1 MIGRKLGPYEV
12 LAKLGEGG
20 MGEVYRARDPRLNRD
35 IALKILPAGAT
46 VDVERRER
54 FQREAQAIAALN
66 DPGIVTI
73 YSVEDDDGTA
83 FLTMELVEGRP
94 LSELLA
100 RGALP
105 LAQLL
110 KIGIDVADAIAAA
123 HQKGITHRDLKPA
136 NIMLGDG
143 DHAGRVKVLDFGLAK
158 LAEGSS
164 AGAQTDLPT
173 ALLTGEGRI
182 LGTVAYMS
190 PEQAEGKTIDARSD
204 LFSLGVVL
212 YEMATGRRPFT
223 G

>member
-1 MIGRKLGPYEV
+1 MIGRKLGSYEV

-35 IALKILPAGAT
+35 IALKILPAGAR

-94 LSELLA
+94 LSELLP

-110 KIGIDVADAIAAA
+110 KIGIDVAEAIAAA

-136 NIMLGDG
+136 NILLGDG

-164 AGAQTDLPT
+164 AGAQRTDGAPD
-173 ALLTGEGRI
+173 R
-182 LGTVAYMS
+182 
-190 PEQAEGKTIDARSD
+190 
-204 LFSLGVVL
+204 
-212 YEMATGRRPFT
+212 
-223 G
+223 